1 MSKNI
6 EFNNTINPS
15 INENNISTMS
25 ITIKD
30 EKSTQFQQAL
40 NNDLK
45 IDDNIHNNDNII
57 IEKNTLLLSKDTKLP
72 EKSGKTRCE
81 QCSIKISIVTQFTC
95 RCSKKLCGKHRH
107 ANEHNCTFDYIKHD
121 RNILEKANI
130 KVIGDKLERI

>member
-6 EFNNTINPS
+6 EFNNTNNPS

-30 EKSTQFQQAL
+30 EKSIQFQQAL
-40 NNDLK
+40 NNLK
-45 IDDNIHNNDNII
+45 IDDTHNNDNII
-57 IEKNTLLLSKDTKLP
+57 IEKNILLLSKDTKLP
-72 EKSGKTRCE
+72 EKSNKSRCE

-95 RCSKKLCGKHRH
+95 RCSKKFCGKHRH
-107 ANEHNCTFDYIKHD
+107 ADEHNCTFDYVKHD
-121 RNILEKANI
+121 RDILEKANT